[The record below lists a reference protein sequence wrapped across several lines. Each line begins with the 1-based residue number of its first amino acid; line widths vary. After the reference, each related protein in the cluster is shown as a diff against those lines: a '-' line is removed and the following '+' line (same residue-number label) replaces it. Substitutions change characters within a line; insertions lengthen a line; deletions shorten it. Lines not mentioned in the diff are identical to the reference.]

1 VLGITFPLLTFA
13 REYISREAE
22 GSGIPELKAIMSG
35 LNIFKYFSFQTYIA
49 KAIGIIA
56 GMSAGLSV
64 GREGPYVHMSACI
77 ASKLSKI
84 SWFKD
89 MD

>member
-1 VLGITFPLLTFA
+1 LICYDS
-13 REYISREAE
+13 EYISREAE

-35 LNIFKYFSFQTYIA
+35 LNIFKYFSFQTYIG

-64 GREGPYVHMSACI
+64 GREGPYVHMSSCI
-77 ASKLSKI
+77 ATKLSKLS
-84 SWFKD
+84 WFRD
-89 MD
+89 MDQNSSLRK